1 MKAGIIATVLAILAG
16 AIVPVQ
22 VGVNAVLD
30 QQLKSP
36 FFTSFIVFLVG
47 AVGIFISF
55 MFTQETIPTAVTV
68 KASPS
73 PWTRATA
80 RRSTARS

>member
-1 MKAGIIATVLAILAG
+1 MKAGLIATLLAILAG

-47 AVGIFISF
+47 AIGILISFFCAIFI
-55 MFTQETIPTAVTV
+55 TV
-68 KASPS
+68 IDNNWHNKSS
-73 PWTRATA
+73 RFFKLNFIKVF
-80 RRSTARS
+80 R